1 MGPSGCFARRG
12 VSHRMQRGSS
22 HLFVFQACPASLAY
36 LSRQKGYIQATPM
49 SCFFP
54 REGRAKCQKPSPAKG
69 QKRKLPEEKESG
81 AEERGNID
89 HNKRRE

>member
-1 MGPSGCFARRG
+1 M
-12 VSHRMQRGSS
+12 SHRMQRGSS